1 MKSFLVKIVI
11 GGCNVSSLRSVF
23 FKLKH
28 KGYLIV
34 GNSFFADLEKVYFL
48 TILHNFIHSG
58 IVSSVLTNNGEGFY
72 PGSPSEFVRFSLAAR
87 SHTKPDCTVDFKP
100 GVRPPLPEP
109 VVADGEAA
117 PEAEPERPEEDQ
129 EQPVQVAEQEAAAA
143 VPAEQA
149 AV

>member
-1 MKSFLVKIVI
+1 M
-11 GGCNVSSLRSVF
+11 
-23 FKLKH
+23 
-28 KGYLIV
+28 
-34 GNSFFADLEKVYFL
+34 YFIS
-48 TILHNFIHSG
+48 ILHNLLHSG

-117 PEAEPERPEEDQ
+117 PAETEPERPEEDQ
-129 EQPVQVAEQEAAAA
+129 EQPAQVAEQEAAAA
-143 VPAEQA
+143 IPAEQA
-149 AV
+149 AAAAV